1 MCEPKSI
8 ACFSNEIFWGGGGA
22 CLIGT
27 SLVDKYTDD
36 IKRFWQAQE
45 YIYVVCVLYLLPTE
59 WKNGL
64 YARTAL
70 AGLF

>member
-8 ACFSNEIFWGGGGA
+8 ACFSNEIFGGGT

-27 SLVDKYTDD
+27 SLVDKYTED

-45 YIYVVCVLYLLPTE
+45 HIYVVCVFYLLPTK
-59 WKNGL
+59 WKSGL
-64 YARTAL
+64 NARTAL
-70 AGLF
+70 VRFI